1 MDRWGRREEES
12 ALSVFSRER
21 ERESTPGGVQP
32 AERGK
37 GRIDAKGRVGTRQS
51 DETKRSIGIYTYVYI
66 YMYVRVMH
74 MDAIDAGLDAMRM
87 SDI

>member
-1 MDRWGRREEES
+1 MHFPS
-12 ALSVFSRER
+12 FLVRER
-21 ERESTPGGVQP
+21 EHAWRCATGGARKRTDRREGT
-32 AERGK
+32 
-37 GRIDAKGRVGTRQS
+37 RVGTRQS